1 MVRFLPS
8 SRSGQPSSPMVARSA
23 GALMGWAL
31 AGSLLLSTTSAVRG
45 QGMLPGCRLENGSL
59 QCVPGL
65 TATPQ
70 QQIEV
75 LDGEI
80 THDQQAEGRIVQAIA
95 GLKRFAVVGKA
106 RQRALLRA
114 ELAFD
119 DSTIETLTIH
129 WYRRSANGHWQLI
142 DSASERT
149 YVISAVDAGR
159 SVMAVLTVTTDQG
172 KVLKTNSNDVGPI
185 EGP

>member
-1 MVRFLPS
+1 MVSFLPS
-8 SRSGQPSSPMVARSA
+8 SRSGQPSSPMVTRSA

-45 QGMLPGCRLENGSL
+45 QGMLPGCRLENGSPK
-59 QCVPGL
+59 CVPGL

-70 QQIEV
+70 EQIQV

-80 THDQQAEGRIVQAIA
+80 TRDQQEEGRIVQAIA
-95 GLKRFAVVGKA
+95 GLKRFAVVGEA
-106 RQRALLRA
+106 RQRELLRA
-114 ELAFD
+114 ELEFD
-119 DSTIETLTIH
+119 YSTIETLTIH

-149 YVISAVDAGR
+149 YVISADDAGR

-172 KVLKTNSNDVGPI
+172 KVLKTNINAVGPI
-185 EGP
+185 QGP

>member
-75 LDGEI
+75 LDGDI

-95 GLKRFAVVGKA
+95 GLKRFAVVGKP

-142 DSASERT
+142 NSASERT
-149 YVISAVDAGR
+149 YVISAEDAGR

-172 KVLKTNSNDVGPI
+172 KVLKTNSNAVGPI